1 MKRTPLK
8 RISDKMKKQLVQERK
23 LKLEMLEECGNRCQV
38 CNVSG
43 NFVVLDK
50 HEIVS
55 RARGGSPLDKGNCII
70 LCRICHDKATSGEL
84 KPEYF
89 FEIKGAI

>member
-1 MKRTPLK
+1 MKRVALK
-8 RISDKMKKQLVQERK
+8 RVSKKMAAQKVKEAK

-55 RARGGSPLDKGNCII
+55 RARGGSPLDKGNTII
-70 LCRICHDKATSGEL
+70 LCRLCHDKATSGEL